1 MSTITDTDQTSAD
14 QDERR
19 LVVTLTAGPAG
30 FARRLATR
38 MNVSV
43 PEVMRRALSVLDL
56 VMSLEEDEEL
66 VIRNRRTKQTDRV
79 RFQWGIER

>member
-1 MSTITDTDQTSAD
+1 MSTITDTDQTSAN
-14 QDERR
+14 QDERK
-19 LVVTLTAGPAG
+19 LVVTLTAGPAA

-38 MNVSV
+38 MNISV

-56 VMSLEEDEEL
+56 VVSLEEDEEL

-79 RFQWGIER
+79 RFQWGIDR